1 MAENILLKA
10 RVAKIEFADPIA
22 ASADIV
28 AAVWEAQPLTL
39 RDDEVV
45 ISEDDPEESEV
56 YSHEND
62 AVEDYD
68 VAGSGLTASGS
79 FIKATYDQ
87 LVSLL
92 GGEKAGVDPD
102 FTFQKSA
109 KKLLLNKAIRFTL
122 KDGGTIIIPNAKG
135 FVNTNLSLGYGG
147 VSKFPFKFKAMVAA
161 SDWDCDII
169 W

>member
-10 RVAKIEFADPIA
+10 RVAQIDFADPIT
-22 ASADIV
+22 ASANI
-28 AAVWEAQPLTL
+28 AAAAWETQPLTL

-45 ISEDDPEESEV
+45 ISEDDPDESEV

-62 AVEDYD
+62 AAEDYD
-68 VAGSGLTASGS
+68 VAGSGLTVSGS

-87 LVSLL
+87 LVSLV
-92 GGEKAGVDPD
+92 GGTKAGADPD

-109 KKLLLNKAIRFTL
+109 KKLMLNKAIKFTL

-135 FVNTNLSLGYGG
+135 FVNVNLSVGYGG

-161 SDWDCDII
+161 SDWDCDVI

>member
-10 RVAKIEFADPIA
+10 RVTQISFADPIVSA
-22 ASADIV
+22 AGIN
-28 AAVWEAQPLTL
+28 AAVWTKQPLTL

-45 ISEDDPEESEV
+45 ITEDDPEESETF
-56 YSHEND
+56 SHEND
-62 AVEDYD
+62 TAEDYD
-68 VAGSGLTASGS
+68 IIGKGLTASGS
-79 FIKATYDQ
+79 FIKVGYDD
-87 LVSLL
+87 LVKLI
-92 GGEKAGVDPD
+92 GGTKEGTSPD

-109 KKLLLNKAIRFTL
+109 KKLLLNKAIKFTL
-122 KDGGTIIIPNAKG
+122 KGGGEIIIPNGKG

-147 VSKFPFKFKAMVAA
+147 VSKFPFKFKALVAA